1 MLAGDC
7 VFRGASVSLFSPEE
21 LEAIRL
27 IDQRQNQLLDDLDA
41 LNSRILGILKEHGFA
56 GESESG
62 EKDGQTGLP
71 QFRVPGS
78 ALTGNDELESA
89 A

>member
-1 MLAGDC
+1 M
-7 VFRGASVSLFSPEE
+7 SLFSPEE

-41 LNSRILGILKEHGFA
+41 LNARILGILKEHGFA

-62 EKDGQTGLP
+62 GADGQTGLP

-78 ALTGNDELESA
+78 TLSENDELESA